1 MYARILGLW
10 EGTGREEETFCDDT
24 GVARVDMEPW
34 DDEAGVVGGP
44 EGDEEDEV
52 LCSVC
57 ARFTDGDW
65 SSSNDLR
72 FCGVPD

>member
-10 EGTGREEETFCDDT
+10 YGTGREEETPCDDT
-24 GVARVDMEPW
+24 GVARVDIEPW

-72 FCGVPD
+72 FCGVTD